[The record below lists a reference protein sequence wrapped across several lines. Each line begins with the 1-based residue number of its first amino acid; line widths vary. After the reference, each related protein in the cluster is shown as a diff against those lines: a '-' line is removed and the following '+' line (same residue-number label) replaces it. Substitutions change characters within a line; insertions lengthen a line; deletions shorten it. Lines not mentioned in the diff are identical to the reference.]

1 MLQAGFTKSQAVAL
15 TAEVG
20 RENDYRPQYLFGY
33 HIDASNKAKNIG
45 MISWQGFRA
54 VQVEMSIK
62 AKGVIHNGIM
72 EKTQK
77 ALDAQADFIEWEI
90 ENNKAYIKTKE
101 FFKANPNAD
110 PELYAPILGKD
121 YIKWAYGQT
130 KLRSGMAFDWKKH
143 DAKRRM
149 YKEQALK
156 KVQNL

>member
-1 MLQAGFTKSQAVAL
+1 M
-15 TAEVG
+15 G

-33 HIDASNKAKNIG
+33 HIDASNKVKNIG
-45 MISWQGFRA
+45 IISWQGFRA

-72 EKTQK
+72 EQTQK
-77 ALDAQADFIEWEI
+77 ALNAQADFIKWEI
-90 ENNKAYIKTKE
+90 DNNKTYAKTKA
-101 FFKANPNAD
+101 FFDENPNAD

-130 KLRSGMAFDWKKH
+130 KLRSGLAFDWKKH
-143 DAKRRM
+143 DEKRRN

-156 KVQNL
+156 KLETL